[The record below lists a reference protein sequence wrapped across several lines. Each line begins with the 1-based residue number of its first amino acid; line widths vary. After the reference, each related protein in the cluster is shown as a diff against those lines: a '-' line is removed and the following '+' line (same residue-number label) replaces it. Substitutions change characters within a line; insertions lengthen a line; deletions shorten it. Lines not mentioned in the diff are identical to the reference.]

1 LEYRAKLLE
10 LYYAKGEL
18 FNLIQSF
25 INSAKYDKSNA
36 HPFANYCL
44 IRNLSLLIFN
54 KEFETDIKQWQS
66 VPGKNIRKAAEKLY
80 RDNTSALKKNI
91 FLE

>member
-25 INSAKYDKSNA
+25 INGVKYDKSNA

-54 KEFETDIKQWQS
+54 KEFETDIKQLQS
-66 VPGKNIRKAAEKLY
+66 VPRNTIQQAAKKLY
-80 RDNTSALKKNI
+80 RDNTTDLKKNI
-91 FLE
+91 FLK